1 MQKISIWAAMFGVD
15 CGADD
20 PMTAHLRAPDSRP
33 GAPTSTCATAKGH
46 PSTSNILTASRSW
59 HARPD
64 ADRAALPP
72 ALVLHRH
79 GDGPLPQSFHDEGA
93 RYLQTSGLVCPAS
106 ANAHRGRVEASVLRL
121 VMPAAARG

>member
-1 MQKISIWAAMFGVD
+1 MFGVD

-79 GDGPLPQSFHDEGA
+79 GDGSLPQLFHDEGA
-93 RYLQTSGLVCPAS
+93 RYLQISGLVCPAS
-106 ANAHRGRVEASVLRL
+106 ANAHRG
-121 VMPAAARG
+121 